1 MFRLFKCMNENKI
14 CVYKKEH
21 IFRNKINYDCTLNT
35 YSYHIPIFNLITI
48 YTKKFNGFKSIKIQ
62 SFPFFSY

>member
-21 IFRNKINYDCTLNT
+21 LFRNKINYDCTLNT

-48 YTKKFNGFKSIKIQ
+48 YTKKI
-62 SFPFFSY
+62 